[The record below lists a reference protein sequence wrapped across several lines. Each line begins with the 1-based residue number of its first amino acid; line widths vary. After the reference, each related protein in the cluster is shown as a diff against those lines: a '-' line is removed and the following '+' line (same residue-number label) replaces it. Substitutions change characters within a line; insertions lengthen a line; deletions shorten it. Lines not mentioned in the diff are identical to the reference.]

1 MSNENHES
9 LGSIESIELGIIEG
23 FFGQPWSWEERER
36 VCETLASQGYGFY
49 LYAPK
54 ADPFLRRRWME
65 PHPPETSQALT
76 SFGQFCRAR
85 GMRFGIGL
93 SPFEAY
99 RNFDQRVRD
108 ALAAKL
114 EAFDELGIDDLAL
127 LFDDMRGDI
136 PELADRQVEIIHWV
150 KARTSASRVMV
161 CPSYYSDDPVLDR
174 VFGQRPEGYLE
185 RLGELLDPAV
195 EVFWTGEE
203 VCSREFSP
211 GHLERVSRQL
221 RRKPLLWDNYPV
233 NDGPRMSQFLHL
245 RGFTGRPV
253 ANGDWVSG
261 HGINPAL
268 QPTLSCIPALTL
280 AQSYRQGTAYQ
291 YGGAFMQ
298 AARKV
303 LGAELAEALA
313 SDLLIF
319 QDGGL
324 GRLAEDS
331 KQKLIARYKAFNHP
345 GAREIVRWLN
355 GEYTVTGEEV
365 QTQ

>member
-1 MSNENHES
+1 MSEENHNHF
-9 LGSIESIELGIIEG
+9 ELGIIEG
-23 FFGQPWSWEERER
+23 FFGQPWVWEERER
-36 VCETLASQGYGFY
+36 ICKMLAPQGYGFY

-54 ADPFLRRRWME
+54 ADPFLRRRWTE
-65 PHPPETSQALT
+65 PHPPEVQHDLTRFSQC
-76 SFGQFCRAR
+76 CRR
-85 GMRFGIGL
+85 QGMRFGVGL

-99 RNFDQRVRD
+99 QNFDQGVRE

-136 PELADRQVEIIHWV
+136 PELADRQAEIIHWV
-150 KARTSASRVMV
+150 QGRTSATRLMT
-161 CPSYYSDDPVLDR
+161 CPTYYSDDQVLDR
-174 VFGQRPEGYLE
+174 VFGRRPQGYLE

-203 VCSREFSP
+203 VCARELSP
-211 GHLERVSRQL
+211 GHLERVARQL

-245 RGFTGRPV
+245 RGFTGRS
-253 ANGDWVSG
+253 AENSNWLSG

-268 QPTLSCIPALTL
+268 QSTLSCIPALTL
-280 AQSYRQGTAYQ
+280 AQSYRLGTGYQ
-291 YGGAFMQ
+291 YGEAFTQM
-298 AARKV
+298 ARQV
-303 LGAELAEALA
+303 LGTELAEAVA
-313 SDLLIF
+313 ADLLTF

-324 GRLAEDS
+324 DRLADDS
-331 KQKLIARYKAFNHP
+331 KQQLLARYQRFDHP

-355 GEYTVTGEEV
+355 GDYNVTGEEV

>member
-1 MSNENHES
+1 MNSDTMTKENHNS
-9 LGSIESIELGIIEG
+9 VELGIIEG
-23 FFGQPWSWEERER
+23 FFGQPWGWPERER
-36 VCETLASQGYGFY
+36 ICETLAPHGYGFY

-54 ADPFLRRRWME
+54 ADPFLRRRWTE
-65 PHPPETSQALT
+65 PHPPEMRHALA

-99 RNFDQRVRD
+99 RSFDQGVRD
-108 ALAAKL
+108 ALSEKL

-136 PELADRQVEIIHWV
+136 PELADGQAEIIHWV
-150 KARTSASRVMV
+150 QARTSASRLMT
-161 CPSYYSDDPVLDR
+161 CPTYYSDDQVLDR

-203 VCSREFSP
+203 VCARELSS
-211 GHLERVSRQL
+211 GHLARVSRQL

-245 RGFTGRPV
+245 RGFTGRPAEN
-253 ANGDWVSG
+253 ANWISG

-268 QPTLSCIPALTL
+268 QSTLSCIPALTL
-280 AQSYRQGTAYQ
+280 AQSYRLGTDYQ
-291 YGGAFMQ
+291 YGEAFRQ
-298 AARKV
+298 AARAV
-303 LGAELAEALA
+303 LGAELAETVIA
-313 SDLLIF
+313 DLMTL

-324 GRLAEDS
+324 DRLAEDR
-331 KQKLIARYKAFNHP
+331 QQQLLARYERFNHP
-345 GAREIVRWLN
+345 GAQEIVRWLK
-355 GEYTVTGEEV
+355 GGFSITGEEV